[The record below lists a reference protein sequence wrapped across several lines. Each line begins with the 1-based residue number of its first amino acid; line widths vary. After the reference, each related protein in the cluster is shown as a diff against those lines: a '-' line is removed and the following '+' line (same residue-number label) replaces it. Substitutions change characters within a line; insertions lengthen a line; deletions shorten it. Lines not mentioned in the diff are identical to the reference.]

1 MSRQPR
7 CRGKIQYFYLSL
19 SYLSF
24 PLVSA
29 PRMSNATCSACFH
42 FSFYVSFVFVSAN
55 VTVQLVTR
63 ETPSEGLT
71 DLKNIWGD
79 EGIRRTPWEFI
90 AKKTNTQRKTPRLR
104 AMNCEWR
111 RTTTRAQ
118 RSNRS

>member
-7 CRGKIQYFYLSL
+7 CRGKIQYFSLSL

-42 FSFYVSFVFVSAN
+42 CSFYVSFVFVSAN
-55 VTVQLVTR
+55 VTVRLVTR

-71 DLKNIWGD
+71 DLKNILRDG
-79 EGIRRTPWEFI
+79 GIRRTPGKFI
-90 AKKTNTQRKTPRLR
+90 AKNENQSHNPTPPRYELR
-104 AMNCEWR
+104 MASNNHA
-111 RTTTRAQ
+111 RAKVQ
-118 RSNRS
+118 